1 MGPGLLMR
9 RRSSSRGFTLVEVLI
24 ALVMLSVVLLASAGS
39 TTRYLSLITKS
50 RIKIQAAAVADA
62 QIANVR
68 VSPAYDSLT
77 VRFDSTRG
85 GIPFPGY
92 SRVTR
97 VVRSGSGTTGDQTK
111 VTVTVTGPQLSTP
124 VIRYATIAAP

>member
-1 MGPGLLMR
+1 MKRP
-9 RRSSSRGFTLVEVLI
+9 SRKGFTLVEVLI
-24 ALVMLSVVLLASAGS
+24 ALVMLSVVLLAAAGS
-39 TTRYLSLITKS
+39 TTRYLSLITKN

-68 VSPAYDSLT
+68 VSPAYDSLS
-77 VRFDSTRG
+77 VRFDSTRS

-97 VVRSGSGTTGDQTK
+97 VVRTGAGTPSDQTK
-111 VTVTVTGPQLSTP
+111 IMVTVTGPELASP
-124 VIRYATIAAP
+124 IVRYATIAAP